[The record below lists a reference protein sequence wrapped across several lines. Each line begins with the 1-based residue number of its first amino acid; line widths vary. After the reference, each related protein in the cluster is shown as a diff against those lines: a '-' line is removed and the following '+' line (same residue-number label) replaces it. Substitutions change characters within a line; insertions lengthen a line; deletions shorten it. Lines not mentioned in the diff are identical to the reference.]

1 MGPGS
6 TARADAAHR
15 VLVAAVRAGMFPGDA
30 ADAAGRDLTLRDGAQ
45 TPAQSVGG
53 GALATPRPS
62 N

>member
-1 MGPGS
+1 MALS
-6 TARADAAHR
+6 NRADAANR
-15 VLVAAVRAGMFPGDA
+15 VLVAGMFPGDA